1 MAKNER
7 IIAQDLAEL
16 KHVIQTQNI
25 TKITESCKIL
35 SRDIKKYP
43 VKPELVTRL
52 KHMSSYSEMSTSN
65 KSLDEE
71 IKEISI
77 IIDILIKSI

>member
-16 KHVIQTQNI
+16 KHAMQNQD
-25 TKITESCKIL
+25 TVKIAESIGIL

-43 VKPELVTRL
+43 VKPELVARL
-52 KHMSSYSEMSTSN
+52 ERVFSYSEMQASN
-65 KSLDEE
+65 ATPDEKIE
-71 IKEISI
+71 EVGTL
-77 IIDILIKSI
+77 IDILVK